1 VNAYANADP
10 VAIPILEMDPQ
21 GYERQV
27 ARLKDLRQSRDHDT
41 VCRAL
46 DSLRSAAR
54 GTDNLMPHI
63 LNAARA
69 YATLQE
75 ITDVFRQEF
84 GLYQEKH
91 VI

>member
-1 VNAYANADP
+1 VNAYADDAP
-10 VAIPILEMDPQ
+10 LRIPILEMDPQ
-21 GYERQV
+21 GYARQV
-27 ARLKDLRQSRDHDT
+27 ARLEEVRRTRDHDQ

-46 DSLRSAAR
+46 DALRQAAR
-54 GTDNLMPHI
+54 GTENLMPHI
-63 LNAARA
+63 LAAARA